1 MPPPRDTRSEASVS
15 TTAADDPPPRPRVLV
30 APPPAQTARPLRQA
44 MFASPDFPL
53 ELPDDLRAEGVFV
66 NLDGDYSYLTDGYY
80 RTLEAEHE
88 GQLPIPTVQDA
99 LDAYV
104 VPLALTRAAA
114 AGLGTPQWEI
124 INDHMISFEPP
135 FILYPINPYMDEGQV
150 VAEQNGL
157 SEAIKSLSMS
167 GKYAMVCQH
176 LPPDS
181 RVDTVRLVLGQC
193 LNPDYQEL
201 SARLWRI
208 FRLPLAR
215 VRIIVTEREFLFS
228 AISPLKKEEL
238 TQNEKA
244 IIKEAGLW
252 RG

>member
-1 MPPPRDTRSEASVS
+1 
-15 TTAADDPPPRPRVLV
+15 
-30 APPPAQTARPLRQA
+30 
-44 MFASPDFPL
+44 
-53 ELPDDLRAEGVFV
+53 
-66 NLDGDYSYLTDGYY
+66 
-80 RTLEAEHE
+80 
-88 GQLPIPTVQDA
+88 
-99 LDAYV
+99 
-104 VPLALTRAAA
+104 
-114 AGLGTPQWEI
+114 
-124 INDHMISFEPP
+124 
-135 FILYPINPYMDEGQV
+135 
-150 VAEQNGL
+150 
-157 SEAIKSLSMS
+157 MS

>member
-1 MPPPRDTRSEASVS
+1 MRQPTYRS
-15 TTAADDPPPRPRVLV
+15 P
-30 APPPAQTARPLRQA
+30 
-44 MFASPDFPL
+44 
-53 ELPDDLRAEGVFV
+53 ELPTDLRADGVFV

-80 RTLEAEHE
+80 RGLEAEHE
-88 GQLPIPTVQDA
+88 NLVAIPSLQDA

-104 VPLALTRAAA
+104 VPLALARAKGH
-114 AGLGTPQWEI
+114 GLGTPEWEI
-124 INDHMISFEPP
+124 VNDLTISFQPP
-135 FILYPINPYMDEGQV
+135 IILYPINPYMDEGQV
-150 VAEQNGL
+150 VQEQGGL
-157 SEAIKSLSMS
+157 SEAVKSLSMS

-181 RVDTVRLVLGQC
+181 RVDTVRLVLGEC
-193 LNPDYQEL
+193 LKPEYKEL
-201 SARLWRI
+201 AQRLWRT

-215 VRIIVTEREFLFS
+215 VRIIVTGHEYLFS

-238 TQNEKA
+238 TQNEKG